1 MTAMEFHNQLLDLK
15 HSLERFAYSLTLNKA
30 NAMDLLQETFLKA
43 LMNKE
48 KYVVND
54 NLKAWTFTIMRN
66 TFINSHRRGI
76 LRNTHLDTNRESL
89 IVTQAQ
95 MDYSDNPDSTYSAL
109 EITQYIEKLKEPHRT
124 PFKLHISGY
133 KYKEIA
139 SHLNLNIGT
148 VKSRIYFSRKQL
160 MNQLSR

>member
-1 MTAMEFHNQLLDLK
+1 MNAIEFHNQLLDLK
-15 HSLERFAYSLTLNKA
+15 HSLERFAYSLTLNNA

-48 KYVVND
+48 KYVVNE
-54 NLKAWTFTIMRN
+54 NFKAWTFTIMRN
-66 TFINSHRRGI
+66 IFINTYRRG
-76 LRNTHLDTNRESL
+76 LHRNTYMDVNRESFF
-89 IVTQAQ
+89 VTQAKE
-95 MDYSDNPDSTYSAL
+95 DYSGNPDSTYSAL
-109 EITQYIEKLKEPHRT
+109 EITQHIEKLKEPHRT
-124 PFKLHISGY
+124 PFKLLISGY

-139 SHLNLNIGT
+139 SYLNLNIGT